1 MEKIVE
7 IDSLSYAYGEKD
19 VLKDISLH
27 VNRGEIVAIV
37 GASGSGKTTLFHLIA
52 GVLQQQKG
60 RILIDGSTAIK
71 GKVSYMLQKD
81 LLLEHKTVIDNVV
94 LPLWL
99 KKVPKQ
105 QALQEA
111 LSLLQRFGLQEV
123 KDKYPSELSGGMR
136 QRIALLR
143 TYLFKKS
150 VFLLDEAFSALDAMT
165 KIKVHEWFLK
175 VHEELGLS
183 TIMITHDLDE
193 AMGLSQ
199 RIYVL
204 GDSPARLIKEIQMTD
219 QVKMDPLKRHALKQ
233 EVLLQLG
240 L

>member
-7 IDSLSYAYGEKD
+7 IESLSYAYGEKE

-37 GASGSGKTTLFHLIA
+37 GASGSGKTTLFHLVA
-52 GVLQQQKG
+52 GLLRQQKG
-60 RILIDGSTAIK
+60 RISIDGSTAIK

-94 LPLWL
+94 LPLQL

-111 LSLLQRFGLQEV
+111 LLLLQRFNLQEV

-143 TYLFKKS
+143 TYLFKQS

-183 TIMITHDLDE
+183 TIMITHDLEE
-193 AMGLSQ
+193 AMTLSH
-199 RIYVL
+199 RVYVL
-204 GDSPARLIKEIQMTD
+204 GDAPACIVKEIYMTEE
-219 QVKMDPLKRHALKQ
+219 VKNDPIKKVTIKQ
-233 EVLLQLG
+233 EVLSLLG
-240 L
+240 V